1 MNFWTTK
8 LNSHASPMRL
18 HGCLKL
24 NHTLIFVLFFAVT
37 TQAQEPTKY
46 QKGRA
51 TLFSTDIADKMDL
64 NDNQEKFVY
73 DVMLQRVMNANA
85 KIRANSN
92 MSREDKQ
99 AVYKAEYKNAQQ
111 KLADKFGPKQAR
123 KMMTLSNDARKNADK
138 K

>member
-1 MNFWTTK
+1 MKHIYILALLLF
-8 LNSHASPMRL
+8 PI
-18 HGCLKL
+18 
-24 NHTLIFVLFFAVT
+24 TLT
-37 TQAQEPTKY
+37 YAQEPTKY

-51 TLFSTDIADKMDL
+51 TLFSTYIADKMDL
-64 NDNQEKFVY
+64 NEEQVKLVY
-73 DVMLQRVMNANA
+73 NVMLERVMNANA

-123 KMMTLSNDARKNADK
+123 KMMTLSNEARKNAENN
-138 K
+138 